1 MNYTSPTIKPVSS
14 KGSADCA
21 CGLLIGNGNS

>member
-1 MNYTSPTIKPVSS
+1 MNYTSPTIKQVSS

-21 CGLLIGNGNS
+21 CGLLI